1 MKRIIFVLF
10 CIILSATSSAQDSRL
25 IKGMVMDTN
34 EMPLSGV
41 TIKGVHSDAIT
52 VSKQNGLFEIKVS
65 PYTKHIEASFNGYL
79 PANAEIDGSY
89 IVFKL
94 KIDKDFAKK
103 EAAAKEEAKRIAEK
117 EAAVKAKAEKEA
129 RLAAEKEA
137 AAKAKA
143 EKEARLAA
151 EREAATKAK
160 AEKEAR
166 QAIESKEETT
176 QETTTEETS
185 YPITNIVKQSV
196 DLGLPSGLKWATCN
210 IGASSPEETGIFF
223 AWGETTYKKRYD
235 KSNCKTFSKKIETI
249 SGNKQYDIA
258 CLCWSCGWHTPTL
271 KDFKELIEH
280 CSWTWVQLNGVNG
293 YKVTGRNGNSIFLP
307 ANGYYNGAEL
317 YEKGNGGY
325 YWSASPDKDY
335 TQNAYYLYFSY
346 DYYSTAWSSR
356 SIGRCIRPVTK

>member
-129 RLAAEKEA
+129 RLAAE
-137 AAKAKA
+137 
-143 EKEARLAA
+143 
-151 EREAATKAK
+151 REAATKAK

-176 QETTTEETS
+176 QETTT
-185 YPITNIVKQSV
+185 
-196 DLGLPSGLKWATCN
+196 
-210 IGASSPEETGIFF
+210 EETGIFF